1 MDRLEPLMTES
12 PEREA
17 YLRDRAD
24 LDGRVDLPPE
34 PPPPPVAPDARRSPR
49 LKIVQ

>member
-1 MDRLEPLMTES
+1 MVRS
-12 PEREA
+12 PERDA
-17 YLRDRAD
+17 YERDRAD

-34 PPPPPVAPDARRSPR
+34 PPPPPTSATAKRSTR